1 MLHTDRQAG
10 QVLPVVIFGARL
22 RPDGAPGVTLWL
34 RLAAAHAFGE
44 THAPVLYVPTGG
56 PSHPS
61 GLREGRVMATLLG
74 AAGVPPDALLVED
87 TAPDTLASVIA
98 CTRLL
103 RQRGHV
109 GPVAVASSA
118 YHLPR
123 CLVLMR
129 MMGWPV
135 VRVPPPPVPAA
146 RRWSK
151 RWLWRLREVAAL
163 PWDVLLLAGHLLRA
177 GRDGD

>member
-1 MLHTDRQAG
+1 MPQPP
-10 QVLPVVIFGARL
+10 LPIVIFGARL
-22 RPDGAPGVTLWL
+22 QPDGTPGRTLWL
-34 RLAAAHAFGE
+34 RMSAAHAFGVAR
-44 THAPVLYVPTGG
+44 APVLYMPTGG
-56 PSHPS
+56 LSRPS
-61 GLREGRVMATLLG
+61 GLREGDVMATMLE
-74 AAGVPPDALLVED
+74 AAGVPPDAVQVEG
-87 TAPDTLASVIA
+87 TAPDTLASAIA

-103 RQRGHV
+103 RQRGYK

-129 MMGWPV
+129 MMGWQV

-146 RRWSK
+146 RRWRK
-151 RWLWRLREVAAL
+151 RWFWRLREVAAL
-163 PWDVLLLAGHLLRA
+163 PWDVLLLAIHRLRA

>member
-1 MLHTDRQAG
+1 MPQPP
-10 QVLPVVIFGARL
+10 LPIVIFGARL
-22 RPDGAPGVTLWL
+22 QPDGAPGRTLWL
-34 RLAAAHAFGE
+34 RVAAAYTFGAAR
-44 THAPVLYVPTGG
+44 TPVLYVPTGG
-56 PSHPS
+56 VSPPS
-61 GLREGRVMATLLG
+61 GLREGDVMATMLE
-74 AAGVPPDALLVED
+74 AAGVPPDAVLVEG

-146 RRWSK
+146 RRWGR
-151 RWLWRLREVAAL
+151 RWFWRLREVAAV
-163 PWDVLLLAGHLLRA
+163 PWDVLLLAAYRLRA

>member
-1 MLHTDRQAG
+1 MPQPP
-10 QVLPVVIFGARL
+10 LPIVIFGARL
-22 RPDGAPGVTLWL
+22 QPDGAPGRTLWL
-34 RLAAAHAFGE
+34 RVVAAYTFGAAR
-44 THAPVLYVPTGG
+44 TPVLYVPTGG
-56 PSHPS
+56 VSPPS
-61 GLREGRVMATLLG
+61 GLREGDVMGTMLE
-74 AAGVPPDALLVED
+74 AAGVPPDAVLVEG

-103 RQRGHV
+103 RQRGHA

-129 MMGWPV
+129 MMGWQV
-135 VRVPPPPVPAA
+135 MRVPPPPVPAA
-146 RRWSK
+146 RRWGK
-151 RWLWRLREVAAL
+151 RWFWRLREVAAV
-163 PWDVLLLAGHLLRA
+163 PWDVLLLAAYRLRA

>member
-1 MLHTDRQAG
+1 MRQG
-10 QVLPVVIFGARL
+10 GGVLPVVIFGAKL
-22 RPDGAPGVTLWL
+22 RPDGTAARTL
-34 RLAAAHAFGE
+34 RCRVEAAHAFGRQ
-44 THAPVLYVPTGG
+44 HGAVVYMPTGG
-56 PSHPS
+56 PSWPS
-61 GLREGRVMATLLG
+61 GLTEASVMARLLLDAG
-74 AAGVPPDALLVED
+74 AAPGSVLVED

-103 RQRGHV
+103 RATGHA

-129 MMGWPV
+129 MMGWRV
-135 VRVPPPPVPAA
+135 RRVPPPPVPAA
-146 RRWSK
+146 RRWGR
-151 RWLWRLREVAAL
+151 RWFWRLREGAAL
-163 PWDVLLLAGHLLRA
+163 PWDVLLLVLWRLRA

>member
-1 MLHTDRQAG
+1 M
-10 QVLPVVIFGARL
+10 LPVVIFGAKL
-22 RPDGAPGVTLWL
+22 QPDGSPGRTLWL
-34 RLAAAHAFGE
+34 RLAAAHAYGE
-44 THAPVLYVPTGG
+44 AHAPVLYIPTGG

-61 GLREGRVMATLLG
+61 GMREGEVMATLLG
-74 AAGVPPDALLVED
+74 AAGVPPDALLVEG

-109 GPVAVASSA
+109 GPVAVASSS

-135 VRVPPPPVPAA
+135 LRVPPPRVPAA
-146 RRWSK
+146 RRWGR
-151 RWLWRLREVAAL
+151 RWFWRLREVAAV
-163 PWDVLLLAGHLLRA
+163 PWDVLLLSLHLLRA

>member
-1 MLHTDRQAG
+1 MHTDRQPG
-10 QVLPVVIFGARL
+10 HVLAVVIFGAKL
-22 RPDGAPGVTLWL
+22 QPDGAPGRTLWL
-34 RLAAAHAFGE
+34 RLAAAHAFGVA
-44 THAPVLYVPTGG
+44 HAPVLYIPTGG
-56 PSHPS
+56 PSRPS
-61 GLREGRVMATLLG
+61 GMREGEVMATVLG

-103 RQRGHV
+103 RQRGHE

-129 MMGWPV
+129 MMGWTV

-146 RRWSK
+146 RRWVR
-151 RWLWRLREVAAL
+151 RWWWRMREVVAL
-163 PWDVLLLAGHLLRA
+163 PWDVLLLAAHLLRA